1 MYGSFGVDFIEMH
14 HEEPLSLSRGPTPRR
29 LTDLVPVCSNCH
41 RILHRRRD
49 EVMSTDQAPPAGE
62 VEASPA
68 WIGMADRPRLI
79 ATERK
84 RDVCQIWS

>member
-29 LTDLVPVCSNCH
+29 LTDLVPVYSNCH

-49 EVMSTDQAPPAGE
+49 EVMTTDQLRHQLE
-62 VEASPA
+62 KSRR
-68 WIGMADRPRLI
+68 RPHG
-79 ATERK
+79 
-84 RDVCQIWS
+84 